1 MPILYPNVMQGSHGS
16 EKVQKFHKNTE
27 KVQKFVKYQKSTE
40 IGHLV
45 QKKYRNLPFSAAK
58 STEIRQFND
67 IF

>member
-1 MPILYPNVMQGSHGS
+1 MNIYRVPTD
-16 EKVQKFHKNTE
+16 QKKYRNFTRI
-27 KVQKFVKYQKSTE
+27 QKKYRNLGKYEKSTE

-67 IF
+67 IFW